1 MKPTARPEGPM
12 EPPFPDRQS
21 TFEAFARHVSR
32 GKVDFFERAG
42 LDLTVGEREG
52 AFLGDAFSGRRFFDC
67 HCNGGVFNL
76 GHRHPVVVAVLRSAL
91 DHLDVGNHHL
101 VSGPRAALAMRLAAT
116 TEGRLPG
123 VVFAVSGGEAVDLA
137 IKLARGATGRSK
149 IVSARGG
156 YHGHTGLALA
166 AGDPQYRDA
175 FGSNLSGFE
184 QVPFADTTAMDTAVD
199 DATAAVLLEPIPAT
213 LGVAIPPPGYLP
225 EVARLCAERGARL
238 ILDEVQTGLGRTGRM
253 WAHQHEEV
261 EPDMIVVGKGLS
273 GGLYPMAATLVTP
286 ELHAFFDTRPFVHVS
301 TFGGAEVGCPAALA
315 TLDVTETPG
324 FLERVNEVS
333 ERLGDAF
340 AGLPFELRRR
350 GLMMGFRFDR
360 PDGGLAAARAA
371 YEAGVL
377 CAYANNDTSV
387 LQFLPPLVLTDAE
400 VEQLIGRV
408 RRTFG

>member
-1 MKPTARPEGPM
+1 MKP
-12 EPPFPDRQS
+12 PFADRES
-21 TFEAFARHVSR
+21 TFGAFARHVSR
-32 GKVDFFERAG
+32 GKVEFFEKAG
-42 LDLTVGEREG
+42 LDLTVGNREG
-52 AFLGDAFSGRRFFDC
+52 AVLEDAFSDRRFIDC

-76 GHRHPVVVAVLRSAL
+76 GHRHPEVVAALRAAL

-101 VSGPRAALAMRLAAT
+101 VSGHRAALAGRLADST
-116 TEGRLPG
+116 GGRLSG
-123 VVFAVSGGEAVDLA
+123 VVFGVSGGEAIDLA

-166 AGDPQYRDA
+166 AGDPQYRDP
-175 FGSNLSGFE
+175 FGPNLGGFE
-184 QVPFADTTAMDTAVD
+184 QVPFADPAAMDAAVD
-199 DATAAVLLEPIPAT
+199 DTTAAVLLEPIPAT
-213 LGVAIPPPGYLP
+213 LGVAIPPPGYLS
-225 EVARLCAERGARL
+225 EVGRLCAERGARL

-273 GGLYPMAATLVTP
+273 GGIYPMAATVMTP
-286 ELHAFFDTRPFVHVS
+286 ELHAFFDTRPFVHIS
-301 TFGGAEVGCPAALA
+301 TFGGAEVGCAPALA
-315 TLDVTETPG
+315 TLNVTEAPG
-324 FLERVNEVS
+324 FLERVTDVS
-333 ERLGDAF
+333 ERLGRAF
-340 AGLPFELRRR
+340 AERPFELRRR

-371 YEAGVL
+371 YETGLL

-400 VEQLIGRV
+400 VDDLIGRV
-408 RRTFG
+408 RRAFG